1 MKKSYHI
8 CISSDDE
15 VMFRD
20 NDDYNRAF
28 NTLALALYKTDS
40 TGLVESIMSTHI
52 HMLVQTNDP
61 RKLAETYRM
70 PYAKYFN
77 YKYNCKVNHDSN
89 WDCNP

>member
-20 NDDYNRAF
+20 NDDYNRGF
-28 NTLALALYKTDS
+28 NTLALALHKTDS

-52 HMLVQTNDP
+52 HMLIQTSNPDHF
-61 RKLAETYRM
+61 AEAYTPLHSRNNL
-70 PYAKYFN
+70 PVHRHHEW
-77 YKYNCKVNHDSN
+77 VNI
-89 WDCNP
+89 